1 MKFNT
6 AVSSSRTKARKA
18 HFQAPSSVRRVIMS
32 ASLSKELRAKHHVR
46 SVPLV
51 KDDEVTVVRGKF
63 KKQVGKVTA
72 VYRRKFIVHIERI
85 TATKANQVQV
95 PVGIHPSNCVISNL
109 KMNKDRKAL
118 LARRDREA
126 MAGASKGKGKY
137 AEADM

>member
-1 MKFNT
+1 LLLFCIFFF
-6 AVSSSRTKARKA
+6 VFFVFCFFFLS
-18 HFQAPSSVRRVIMS
+18 APQ
-32 ASLSKELRAKHHVR
+32 
-46 SVPLV
+46 
-51 KDDEVTVVRGKF
+51 VTVVRGKF